1 MAELTLFSPAKINLF
16 LHITSRRD
24 DGYHNLQSVFRA
36 LDFGDTLTFRP
47 KNSGELITLLGD
59 EDLPCQKQDNLIV
72 KAAQLLAK
80 KFPAYALPVQIVL
93 DKKIP
98 IGGGLGGG
106 SSNCATTLIALN
118 QLWGLHLTP
127 KELIKIGATLGAD
140 VPFFIFAH
148 TYKTDAIALG
158 IGDELTAI
166 DLPAREYLL
175 LFPDESISTAQ
186 LFCDKDLIKN
196 TPIISE
202 LTNKIPDFLD
212 LQNPPFFNAFEAIV
226 CQQSQKVKQALDYL
240 RTFEKFTQTT
250 ARMSGT
256 GSTVYLPLIG
266 LGKNRVEFAN
276 YPCPAMLVDSLY
288 G

>member
-1 MAELTLFSPAKINLF
+1 MAELTFFSPAKINLF
-16 LHITSRRD
+16 LHITGRRD

-47 KNSGELITLLGD
+47 KTGGDLITLLGD
-59 EDLPCQKQDNLIV
+59 NLPCEQQDNLIV

-80 KFPAYALPVQIVL
+80 KFPAYASSVSVVL
-93 DKKIP
+93 DKVIP
-98 IGGGLGGG
+98 VGGGLGGG
-106 SSNCATTLIALN
+106 SSNCAMTLIALN

-127 KELIKIGATLGAD
+127 KELMKIGATLGAD

-148 TYKTDAIALG
+148 AYQTDAIALG

-166 DLPAREYLL
+166 NLPSREYLL
-175 LFPDESISTAQ
+175 LFPDESINTAE
-186 LFCDKDLIKN
+186 LFSNKDLIKN

-202 LTNKIPDFLD
+202 LTAKIPNFLD
-212 LQNPPFFNAFEAIV
+212 LQNPPFFNAFETIV
-226 CQQSQKVKQALDYL
+226 CEKYQKVNQALSYL
-240 RTFEKFTQTT
+240 RTFESATQTT

-266 LGKNRVEFAN
+266 LGKNQVEFIN
-276 YPCPAMLVDSLY
+276 YPCPAVLVNSLY